1 MRPDTQSYYDPQADV
16 LFIAF
21 NGGEKDLYDHSLE
34 LTTYLPNCN
43 SSLGSHI
50 LLDLS
55 SDRKIVGIE
64 IRSVS
69 LISDVNKLDH
79 WLDRQNQEIEGLRS
93 DILSFLTS
101 ELSAVVSGNWK

>member
-21 NGGEKDLYDHSLE
+21 KYGAENMYDHSLE
-34 LTTYLPNCN
+34 LNTYLPNCN

-55 SDRKIVGIE
+55 SDRRIVGIE
-64 IRSVS
+64 LRSVS
-69 LISDVNKLDH
+69 LISDVNMLDH
-79 WLDRQNQEIEGLRS
+79 WLERQNQEIEALRS
-93 DILSFLTS
+93 DVLSFLTS
-101 ELSAVVSGNWK
+101 ELSAVVSSNWK